1 MAHFAVSD
9 VAAGR
14 YLPFQRMSRAA
25 LGLSGAQAEPF
36 KVWLDDLAIEAAPG
50 GGFPWHFRARQDGVE
65 LSLELD
71 PQKPPMLN
79 GERGLSRKS
88 AEPGNASYYYSIPR
102 MAAQGALTLPGQ
114 MLGQAMPVHGLAWLD
129 REWSTSMLADNQA
142 GWDWFALQL
151 DDGTDLMYYRLRRK
165 NGQDDPSSAGMLS
178 RADGAS
184 RPLAPQDVDILA
196 WDTWESPDGGRYP
209 ARWKLRAGPL
219 GRELEIRPA
228 LADQEFR
235 LDARYWE
242 GAVDVLD
249 AATGRPAGR
258 GYVELTGYA
267 PGKIEKSGD

>member
-1 MAHFAVSD
+1 
-9 VAAGR
+9 
-14 YLPFQRMSRAA
+14 
-25 LGLSGAQAEPF
+25 
-36 KVWLDDLAIEAAPG
+36 
-50 GGFPWHFRARQDGVE
+50 
-65 LSLELD
+65 
-71 PQKPPMLN
+71 
-79 GERGLSRKS
+79 
-88 AEPGNASYYYSIPR
+88 
-102 MAAQGALTLPGQ
+102 
-114 MLGQAMPVHGLAWLD
+114 
-129 REWSTSMLADNQA
+129 
-142 GWDWFALQL
+142 
-151 DDGTDLMYYRLRRK
+151 
-165 NGQDDPSSAGMLS
+165 MLS